1 MPNHDDEVEEK
12 AAELEAPC
20 KIFISHKSDEKET
33 AELFKAKLETYAAG
47 KFECFISEQI
57 PHGKDWLEEIRR
69 SLLEA
74 RVLLLLLTRPEI
86 PLDWQLYEAGLATSL
101 REPGRCRTV
110 CFHPEGV
117 SPPDPVKHYQAVEAT
132 KEGIMQFLQ
141 QLFGGQEIVEADPPI
156 NQAFA
161 NSSNEI
167 SAVAKE
173 LSKRF
178 RVAKTW
184 EQRFTNYLVLRHDGT
199 PIEEPRI
206 PPTMMV
212 DDNSKAL
219 EMFNMA
225 QAPPDRPH
233 WTWQDI
239 EDRMGSEGNG
249 EWINELGERIYWAS
263 RGDILHSTAATFV
276 CRKTKVPHRPILHRC
291 EQKPDGT
298 MQFEVLFVECSPPNV
313 NEDE

>member
-1 MPNHDDEVEEK
+1 MSNHDNSTNEPPGEFQT
-12 AAELEAPC
+12 PC

-33 AELFKAKLETYAAG
+33 AELFKEKLETYAAG

-57 PHGKDWLEEIRR
+57 PHGKDWLDEIRR

-132 KEGIMQFLQ
+132 KAGIMQFLK
-141 QLFGGQEIVEADPPI
+141 QLFGGQEIVDAEPPI
-156 NQAFA
+156 NEAFA
-161 NSSNEI
+161 NSDNEVN
-167 SAVAKE
+167 SVAEE

-184 EQRFTNYLVLRHDGT
+184 EQRFTNYLVLRHDGA
-199 PIEEPRI
+199 PIEENKI
-206 PPTMMV
+206 PPTLAIAE
-212 DDNSKAL
+212 DSKAL
-219 EMFNMA
+219 QMFNMA

-239 EDRMGSEGNG
+239 EERLNADEDKQ
-249 EWINELGERIYWAS
+249 WISELGERIYWAS
-263 RGDILHSTAATFV
+263 RGDILNSTAATFV
-276 CRKTKVPHRPILHRC
+276 CRKTNVPHRPILHRC

-298 MQFEVLFVECSPPNV
+298 MLFEILFVESL
-313 NEDE
+313 